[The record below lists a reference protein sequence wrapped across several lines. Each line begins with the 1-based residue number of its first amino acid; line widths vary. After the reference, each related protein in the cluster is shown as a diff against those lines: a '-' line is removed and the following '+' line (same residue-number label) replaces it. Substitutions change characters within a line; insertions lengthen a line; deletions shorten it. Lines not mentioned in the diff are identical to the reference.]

1 MEIRT
6 VSIIGLG
13 ALGTM
18 YAHHLNKKMQ
28 GLRVVADEE
37 RIARYKRDGVTCN
50 GERCDFHFLAPGEG
64 SPADLL
70 IFAVKQGGLA
80 GAIETA
86 RSQVGENTIILSLLN
101 GIISERMIGE
111 AYGDGHVLLCVAQAM
126 DAVMKDGHLTY
137 HNMGQIVFGDREKG
151 VVSGMTR
158 DVDAF
163 LTRMEVPH
171 IADPDMPKRM
181 WGKFMVNVGVNQ
193 VVAVYGEN
201 YGDIQKPG
209 FARDEMIAAMR
220 EVMVLSQKEGIFL
233 DESDLEYWLGVLQGL
248 SPMGKP
254 SMRQDVEAQ
263 RLSEV
268 ELFSGT
274 VLSLAEKYGID
285 TPVNRELYRRVEEIE
300 NGYAKG

>member
-1 MEIRT
+1 MEIKT

-18 YAHHLNKKMQ
+18 YAHHLNQKMQ
-28 GLRVVADEE
+28 GLRIVADEA
-37 RIARYKRDGVTCN
+37 RIARYKKDGITCN
-50 GERCDFHFLAPGEG
+50 GERCKFHFLAPGEG
-64 SPADLL
+64 GPADLL
-70 IFAVKQGGLA
+70 IFAVKQGGLE

-111 AYGDGHVLLCVAQAM
+111 AYGDEHVLLCVAQAM
-126 DAVMKDGHLTY
+126 DAVMENGQLTY
-137 HNMGQIVFGDREKG
+137 HNMGLIVFGDREKDAA
-151 VVSGMTR
+151 SDKAR
-158 DVDAF
+158 AVDEF

-171 IADPDMPKRM
+171 ILDTDMQKRM

-220 EVMVLSQKEGIFL
+220 EVMALSKKEGICL
-233 DESDLEYWLGVLQGL
+233 EESDLEYWLGVLQGL
-248 SPMGKP
+248 SPEGKP
-254 SMRQDVEAQ
+254 SMRQDVEAK
-263 RLSEV
+263 RNSEV

-274 VLSLAEKYGID
+274 VLALGQKYGVD
-285 TPVNRELYRRVEEIE
+285 TPVNRELYRRVAEIE
-300 NGYAKG
+300 KGIR